1 MRKIIYALVSVASV
15 LFWTACDKQKGPE
28 KGSVAISDY
37 YEFPLAVQKGSFNA
51 GANGVSVNV
60 TSLTEQNIIFE
71 AKPGLAINSYRV
83 DVYPKALLFNFLLEE
98 DCFMTPAENCEDK
111 IIELMMSSTSGA
123 SQTVFNMDSDDFE
136 AKEFDWA
143 NTTLTEA
150 VLVPDCDY
158 YIMILGCYDEEGT
171 NPASL
176 SLCEVTTKMK
186 PVVGDPRINIESL
199 VGHSAFIVKYHPNE
213 DCKYFY
219 HWIWSTSEMGEFMDI
234 FGDRM
239 MRDFC
244 RTYSM
249 CYDASLEENL
259 AVKRTFATA
268 SDVDP
273 RNTAVAVAVDANL
286 TPTAI
291 VVRNDFELLQK
302 PQGDFTPK
310 AEVYVGDRVGATMSY
325 ITAWMDKT
333 CESCFYRVYLKSEAE
348 TLKSLSAEDKSTLAY
363 NLVSE
368 GYGVANR
375 RFGYDSDLQQLTG
388 SEFTDSDNVQYDLLP
403 DTEYVAVSVAKNRFG
418 DISDLY
424 FSEPFRTKV
433 LNRTSPD
440 QCLANVDLTITDVS
454 RWGFTYNFSYDYS
467 NTMCYRFQIV
477 WPFDE
482 DDPTT
487 SEDDDMIRPPH
498 YINDVNDREK
508 WMTFFYDTY
517 QEGPAGRVPMV
528 NLWNAE
534 PSGKDGLAMYGY
546 ESGVEYVIAYCA
558 EDINGV
564 AGPVKFVSV
573 KTTEPN
579 PGPNPVVS
587 IEDLTYNST
596 TGAISARIVAN
607 EDSKMINYFIVGP
620 NDGDI
625 YSSCAMAYLVA
636 SSRNDYDTYMYLWKT
651 QLVYN
656 GLSTSA
662 EAATVSSY
670 ADAKSEDP
678 VLIAAVAIGEENQ
691 EDVYSPVAAKIFY
704 KGEFRDLSYFRPKE

>member
-1 MRKIIYALVSVASV
+1 MRKIIYALLSVASV
-15 LFWTACDKQKGPE
+15 LFWAACDKQKGPE
-28 KGSVAISDY
+28 TGSGASSDY
-37 YEFPLAVQKGSFNA
+37 YEFPLAVQKGSFDA
-51 GANGVSVNV
+51 GANGVSVTV

-83 DVYPKALLFNFLLEE
+83 DVYPKALLYNFLLEE
-98 DCFMTPAENCEDK
+98 DCFQTPLENCEDK
-111 IIELMMSSTSGA
+111 VIELMMSSTSGA
-123 SQTVFNMDSDDFE
+123 SQTVFNMNSDDFE

-171 NPASL
+171 NPATL
-176 SLCEVTTKMK
+176 SLCEVTTKCK

-219 HWIWSTSEMGEFMDI
+219 HWIWSTAEMGEFMDI

-268 SDVDP
+268 SDVNP

-310 AEVYVGDRVGATMSY
+310 AEVYVGDRVGATISY

-348 TLKSLSAEDKSTLAY
+348 TLKGLSAADKSTLAY

-368 GYGVANR
+368 GYGVANI

-388 SEFTDSDNVQYDLLP
+388 SEFTDSDNIQYDLLP
-403 DTEYVAVSVAKNRFG
+403 DTEYVVVSVAKNRFG
-418 DISDLY
+418 DLSDLY

-433 LNRTSPD
+433 LDRTSPD
-440 QCLANVDLTITDVS
+440 ACLANVDLTITEVS

-467 NTMCYRFQIV
+467 KTMCYRFQIV
-477 WPFDE
+477 WPYDE

-517 QEGPAGRVPMV
+517 AEGPAGPVPMV

-579 PGPNPVVS
+579 PGPNPVVT
-587 IEDLTYNST
+587 IEDLTYNAS

-651 QLVYN
+651 QLIQN

-670 ADAKSEDP
+670 ADATSENP
-678 VLIAAVAIGEENQ
+678 ILIAAVAIGEENQ

-704 KGEFRDLSYFRPKE
+704 KGEFKDLSYFRPKE